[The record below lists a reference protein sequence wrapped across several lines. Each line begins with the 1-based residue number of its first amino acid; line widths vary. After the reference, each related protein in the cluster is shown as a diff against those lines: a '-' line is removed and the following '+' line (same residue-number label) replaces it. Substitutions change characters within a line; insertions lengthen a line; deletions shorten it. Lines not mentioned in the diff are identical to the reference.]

1 MFDSDN
7 IPLVTRVEAGNG
19 VIVDYTYNSNGE
31 GVWKATLDSDYV
43 LGLIHDS
50 MAKDSDARGA
60 FAYETRI
67 LAMENLLGISFTVP
81 TTPVA
86 DSDLVKEIAVA
97 NLTGNTAAEI
107 KVAWKIISFDG
118 DPIVSKNLTIAAA
131 SNARNML
138 NVLMY
143 AIKTDVSALKYLN
156 TMNFN
161 GTFDKLIFDFKP
173 QYANFR
179 IEIDHIVTSGTTR
192 FVVSQ

>member
-43 LGLIHDS
+43 LGLIHDT